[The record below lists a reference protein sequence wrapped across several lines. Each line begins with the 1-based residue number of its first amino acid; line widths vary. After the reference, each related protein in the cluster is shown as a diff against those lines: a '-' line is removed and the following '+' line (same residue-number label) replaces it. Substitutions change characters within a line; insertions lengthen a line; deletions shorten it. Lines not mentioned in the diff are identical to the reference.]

1 MKKTVAFLIPFFLLT
16 GCSDNMSLSTENI
29 VVPDEGTPPTILYT
43 VTMNSEKMF
52 GGVFI
57 NEMEQLDNLSTDEGD
72 VMTGFN
78 ATAFL
83 EPGINGIGL
92 LVASAD
98 VYEQKKEH
106 RPEGQFGAVLS
117 AVTRENHNTEL
128 TSLNISVDDGKP
140 TAKTSETYPAK
151 HQTELT
157 DFNGVTEGYATT
169 FNRQFFIKTIPEW
182 NWVRASPFVENG
194 DNMKKLYRAYSELHQ
209 MIENKKFSSLKAA
222 WSLSSREK
230 AMAEGYSSTADEF
243 YRAVGI
249 ESSFEDHPDIY
260 VEPIG
265 EWSDYTLVSFANGRL
280 VRLVDSRDS
289 SPLRLV
295 SPKEDLLITFLPY
308 FSIIDGRV
316 VISR

>member
-1 MKKTVAFLIPFFLLT
+1 
-16 GCSDNMSLSTENI
+16 MSLSTTDII
-29 VVPDEGTPPTILYT
+29 VPNEGTPPPFIYT
-43 VTMNSEKMF
+43 VNLNSKKMF
-52 GGVFI
+52 GGAFI
-57 NEMEQLDNLSTDEGD
+57 NDMEQLDNLSTDEGD

-83 EPGINGIGL
+83 EPGINRMGL

-106 RPEGQFGAVLS
+106 RPEGQFDVVLS
-117 AVTRENHNTEL
+117 AVTRDDHKTEL
-128 TSLNISVDDGKP
+128 TSLNISVEDGKP
-140 TAKTSETYPAK
+140 TAKASNVYPSK

-182 NWVRASPFVENG
+182 NWVRATLFIENG
-194 DNMKKLYRAYSELHQ
+194 ENMKKLYRAYSEIHR
-209 MIENKKFSSLKAA
+209 MIENKEFSKLESA

-230 AMAEGYSSTADEF
+230 AMAEGYSSSADEF

-249 ESSFEDHPDIY
+249 ESSFENHPDIY
-260 VEPIG
+260 LEPIG